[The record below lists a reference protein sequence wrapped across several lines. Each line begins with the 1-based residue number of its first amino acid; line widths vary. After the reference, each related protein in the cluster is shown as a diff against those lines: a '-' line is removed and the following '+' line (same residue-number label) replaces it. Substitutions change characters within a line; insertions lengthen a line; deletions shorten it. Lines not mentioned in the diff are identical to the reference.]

1 MSNVFHPWS
10 RPPKVR
16 VKSNILGVII
26 MKKFSA
32 EFKLKVVKEY
42 LEGSLSYMR
51 LAKKYDSLSDESIK
65 NWVKYYQKLGV
76 EGLKVKP
83 QSSAYSVQFKMDV
96 LHFMKQSGS
105 SPLDTAIA
113 FGITSPALIWR
124 WNKTFQEKGIE
135 GLKPKQKP
143 KRCTCMSKKNTNKQ
157 IDQSAPSTEELK
169 REIELLRLENAY
181 LKKLQAFQKN
191 PKIFLEKHKQ
201 QWHSHSKKKDSN

>member
-1 MSNVFHPWS
+1 
-10 RPPKVR
+10 
-16 VKSNILGVII
+16 

-96 LHFMKQSGS
+96 LHYPEWFVWVDYSIFVH
-105 SPLDTAIA
+105 D
-113 FGITSPALIWR
+113 FTS
-124 WNKTFQEKGIE
+124 
-135 GLKPKQKP
+135 
-143 KRCTCMSKKNTNKQ
+143 
-157 IDQSAPSTEELK
+157 
-169 REIELLRLENAY
+169 AY
-181 LKKLQAFQKN
+181 LPFATAATARTML
-191 PKIFLEKHKQ
+191 L
-201 QWHSHSKKKDSN
+201 